1 MSRRGYGVLC
11 GAALMSAGMAVTQ
24 AETWVPIEGNV
35 RLADGTPLCAM
46 VLANG
51 QYVFSCDGTGA
62 YSLYVP
68 LDDKGQV
75 TLFSFADGF
84 APFRITADPN
94 SFPFAVQMQAT
105 GSGSPG
111 PSIAGSWETQAGGV
125 ITFHSDGTY
134 VYLEVNGECDSDGIE
149 AGTYSYDEQNQRF
162 TSVSAARDGNGDC
175 GLTDNYAPNIGFRVW
190 RDGNVLRVADPIN
203 GDETLPKIP

>member
-24 AETWVPIEGNV
+24 AETWVPIQGNV

-111 PSIAGSWETQAGGV
+111 PSIAGSWETPSGGV
-125 ITFHSDGTY
+125 ITFHNDGTY
-134 VYLEVNGECDSDGIE
+134 VDLEPHGECDSDGIE
-149 AGTYSYDEQNQRF
+149 AGTYSYDEQNQRL

-175 GLTDNYAPNIGFRVW
+175 GLADNYAPKLGFRIW
-190 RDGNVLRVADPIN
+190 RDGNVLRIADPID
-203 GDETLPKIP
+203 GDLALPKIP